1 MKSGYPEF
9 VDASYE
15 VNKRTRRMD
24 DLKAALE
31 ACKIAEGHMHDSADI
46 DSEYL
51 DKIYAHFR
59 DARTMLDRYI
69 RYDAV

>member
-1 MKSGYPEF
+1 
-9 VDASYE
+9 
-15 VNKRTRRMD
+15 MD